1 MNPFPGSTRGYPK
14 TEEELRI
21 EAEEDDR
28 RKKEEEKA
36 SRIEDEEEEGVEVN
50 LEEGAGKIES
60 ADLRELMKMS
70 GLAEGDE
77 AEKEGESDYSDMEKY
92 RDKLDADVAFRA
104 TEIVTGRAKRG
115 KVHRRPGISDSQR
128 SSASRAVW
136 GTRCVPI
143 HGRERCRTCWQ
154 VTHTILIH
162 ELVTAAS

>member
-50 LEEGAGKIES
+50 LEEGAGKIERRRCG
-60 ADLRELMKMS
+60 LS
-70 GLAEGDE
+70 GHGDSDW
-77 AEKEGESDYSDMEKY
+77 EGEE
-92 RDKLDADVAFRA
+92 
-104 TEIVTGRAKRG
+104 RG